1 MTTYL
6 CLDIGGTKLKSA
18 LADDQG
24 NLTDKQSSPTPAVA
38 EAFTG
43 KIRSLVSQYRSKI
56 SGIAIS
62 TPGTVDPVTQR
73 LRFGGM
79 LPFLDG
85 INFVDLLSDF
95 GLPVHVENDGKAAA
109 LAEVWQGS
117 LKDTDTGA
125 VIVLGTAV
133 GGGIVIGHQLHYG
146 LHAQAGEFSFMMTRD
161 PDSGDEKMVAH
172 NGSAVGMVQAMNQA
186 AGNVD
191 LLDGQAAFA
200 SAASGN
206 QAALAV
212 LDQYCLNLA
221 QLILNIQTIIDGDRV
236 AIGGGVSAQPLLLD
250 RIQAAYDRL
259 TANPAIIGET
269 LTKPE
274 IVAAKYRNDANLL
287 GTLYGLLR
295 QEESSLDLKE
305 AANEF

>member
-1 MTTYL
+1 MTTFL

-18 LADDQG
+18 LADEEG
-24 NLTDKQSSPTPAVA
+24 NLTDKQTSPTPAVA

-43 KIRSLVSQYRSKI
+43 KIQSLVGQYKEQI

-85 INFVDLLSDF
+85 ISFSNLLCDFDL
-95 GLPVHVENDGKAAA
+95 PIHVENDGKAAA

-117 LKDTDTGA
+117 LKGTDTGA

-133 GGGIVIGHQLHYG
+133 GGGIIINHRLHYG

-161 PDSGDEKMVAH
+161 PAGGDEKMVAH
-172 NGSAVGMVQAMNQA
+172 NSSAVEMVQAMNQA

-212 LDQYCLNLA
+212 LDQCSLNLA

-250 RIQAAYDRL
+250 RIKAAYERL
-259 TANPAIIGET
+259 TKSPAIIGET

-274 IVAAKYRNDANLL
+274 IVAAKFRNDANLL
-287 GTLYGLLR
+287 GALYGLL
-295 QEESSLDLKE
+295 QNTNFDLKE
-305 AANEF
+305 AADEF